1 MSLRNKP
8 KKYLNMK
15 RIKTLVLLLLFI
27 GGVSVA
33 NAQQIKD
40 GETVNVDGIAVTYSV
55 VNKEKLTIKDQNFD
69 RYKVLA
75 SVKNNTGK
83 SFNIRLASSLDL
95 SAISASK
102 IVELDC
108 INATGARL
116 TSKKVQVGMKSH
128 LINVTYPTK
137 DKDGKA
143 ITAVLPVTAGYYFDQ
158 GQVIENDAIFIV
170 PAGEAPQV
178 NVRSLLKN

>member
-1 MSLRNKP
+1 
-8 KKYLNMK
+8 MK
-15 RIKTLVLLLLFI
+15 WTKTLSILLPFLAI
-27 GGVSVA
+27 ASA
-33 NAQQIKD
+33 SNAQQIKD

-55 VNKEKLTIKDQNFD
+55 TNKEKLTIKDQNFD

-95 SAISASK
+95 TGISNSK
-102 IVELDC
+102 IIELDC
-108 INATGARL
+108 VNATGARL
-116 TSKKVQVGMKSH
+116 TSKKVQVSMKSH

-170 PAGEAPQV
+170 PAGETPQV
-178 NVRSLLKN
+178 TVRSLLKN

>member
-1 MSLRNKP
+1 MT
-8 KKYLNMK
+8 
-15 RIKTLVLLLLFI
+15 RIKTLTLLLLFI
-27 GGVSVA
+27 AGIKFA

-40 GETVNVDGIAVTYSV
+40 GETVNVNGIAVTYSV
-55 VNKEKLTIKDQNFD
+55 TNKEKVMIKDQNFD

-75 SVKNNTGK
+75 SVKNNIGK
-83 SFNIRLASSLDL
+83 SINIRLASSLDL

-128 LINVTYPTK
+128 LINVTYYTK
-137 DKDGKA
+137 DKDGKT
-143 ITAVLPVTAGYYFDQ
+143 ISAVMPVTAGYYFDE
-158 GQVIENDAIFIV
+158 GQTIENDVIFIV
-170 PAGEAPQV
+170 PAGETPQV
-178 NVRSLLKN
+178 TVRNLLKN

>member
-1 MSLRNKP
+1 MIKC
-8 KKYLNMK
+8 
-15 RIKTLVLLLLFI
+15 IKTIAFLLLFL
-27 GGVSVA
+27 GLKTTV

-40 GETVNVDGIAVTYSV
+40 GETVNLNGIAVTYTV
-55 VNKEKLTIKDQNFD
+55 VNKEKLTIKDQDFD

-95 SAISASK
+95 SAIGNSK
-102 IVELDC
+102 IIELDC

-128 LINVTYPTK
+128 LINVTYYTK
-137 DKDGKA
+137 DKDGKMISA
-143 ITAVLPVTAGYYFDQ
+143 IMPVTAGYYFDE
-158 GQVIENDAIFIV
+158 GQAIENDAIFIV
-170 PAGEAPQV
+170 PAGETPQV
-178 NVRSLLKN
+178 SVRSLLKN

>member
-1 MSLRNKP
+1 
-8 KKYLNMK
+8 MK
-15 RIKTLVLLLLFI
+15 WTRTLTILLPFLAI
-27 GGVSVA
+27 ASA
-33 NAQQIKD
+33 SNAQQIKD
-40 GETVNVDGIAVTYSV
+40 GETVNIDGIAVTYSV
-55 VNKEKLTIKDQNFD
+55 TNKEKLTIKDQNFD

-95 SAISASK
+95 TGISNSK
-102 IVELDC
+102 IIELDC
-108 INATGARL
+108 VNATGARL
-116 TSKKVQVGMKSH
+116 TSKKVQVSMKSH

-143 ITAVLPVTAGYYFDQ
+143 ITALLPVTAGYYFDQ

-170 PAGEAPQV
+170 PAGEVPQV
-178 NVRSLLKN
+178 TVRSLLKN

>member
-1 MSLRNKP
+1 
-8 KKYLNMK
+8 MK
-15 RIKTLVLLLLFI
+15 WIKTMAFLLPILVI
-27 GGVSVA
+27 TSIT

-40 GETVNVDGIAVTYSV
+40 GETVNVNGIAVTYSV

-83 SFNIRLASSLDL
+83 SFNLRLSSSLDL
-95 SAISASK
+95 TGIANSK
-102 IVELDC
+102 IIELDC
-108 INATGARL
+108 VNATGARL
-116 TSKKVQVGMKSH
+116 TSKKVQVSMKSH

-143 ITAVLPVTAGYYFDQ
+143 TTAVLPVTAGYYFDQ

-170 PAGEAPQV
+170 PAGETPQV
-178 NVRSLLKN
+178 IVRSLLK

>member
-1 MSLRNKP
+1 M
-8 KKYLNMK
+8 
-15 RIKTLVLLLLFI
+15 
-27 GGVSVA
+27 
-33 NAQQIKD
+33 
-40 GETVNVDGIAVTYSV
+40 
-55 VNKEKLTIKDQNFD
+55 
-69 RYKVLA
+69 LA

-95 SAISASK
+95 SAISSSK

-116 TSKKVQVGMKSH
+116 TSKKVQVAMKSH

-143 ITAVLPVTAGYYFDQ
+143 VTAVLPVTAGYYFDQ

-170 PAGEAPQV
+170 PTGETPQV
-178 NVRSLLKN
+178 TVRILLKK

>member
-1 MSLRNKP
+1 
-8 KKYLNMK
+8 MK
-15 RIKTLVLLLLFI
+15 WIKTLVFLLPFLTLASI
-27 GGVSVA
+27 T

-83 SFNIRLASSLDL
+83 SFNIRLSSSLDL
-95 SAISASK
+95 TGISNSK
-102 IVELDC
+102 IIELDC
-108 INATGARL
+108 VNATGARL
-116 TSKKVQVGMKSH
+116 TSKKVQVSMKSH
-128 LINVTYPTK
+128 TINVTYPTK

-143 ITAVLPVTAGYYFDQ
+143 ITAVLPVIAGYYFDQ

-170 PAGEAPQV
+170 PAGETPQV
-178 NVRSLLKN
+178 TVRSLLK

>member
-1 MSLRNKP
+1 MIKC
-8 KKYLNMK
+8 
-15 RIKTLVLLLLFI
+15 IKTIAFLLLFL
-27 GGVSVA
+27 GLKTTV

-40 GETVNVDGIAVTYSV
+40 GETVNLNGIAVTYTV
-55 VNKEKLTIKDQNFD
+55 VNKEKLTIKDQDFD

-95 SAISASK
+95 SAIGNSK
-102 IVELDC
+102 IIELDC

-128 LINVTYPTK
+128 LINVT
-137 DKDGKA
+137 
-143 ITAVLPVTAGYYFDQ
+143 
-158 GQVIENDAIFIV
+158 
-170 PAGEAPQV
+170 
-178 NVRSLLKN
+178 

>member
-1 MSLRNKP
+1 M
-8 KKYLNMK
+8 MK
-15 RIKTLVLLLLFI
+15 WIKIFAILLPFLVI
-27 GGVSVA
+27 ASIS

-40 GETVNVDGIAVTYSV
+40 GETVDVNGIAVTYTV

-75 SVKNNTGK
+75 SVKNNSGK
-83 SFNIRLASSLDL
+83 SFNIRLSSSLDL
-95 SAISASK
+95 TGISNSK
-102 IVELDC
+102 IIELDC

-116 TSKKVQVGMKSH
+116 TSKKVQVSMKSH
-128 LINVTYPTK
+128 MINVTYPTK

-143 ITAVLPVTAGYYFDQ
+143 ITAVLPVIAGYYLDQ

-170 PAGEAPQV
+170 PAGETPQV
-178 NVRSLLKN
+178 TVRSLLK

>member
-1 MSLRNKP
+1 
-8 KKYLNMK
+8 MK
-15 RIKTLVLLLLFI
+15 WIKISALLLSFLAI
-27 GGVSVA
+27 ASIS

-40 GETVNVDGIAVTYSV
+40 GETVNVNGIAVTYSV
-55 VNKEKLTIKDQNFD
+55 VNKEKLTVKDQNFD

-75 SVKNNTGK
+75 SVKNNSGK
-83 SFNIRLASSLDL
+83 SFNIRLTNSLDL
-95 SAISASK
+95 TGIANSK

-116 TSKKVQVGMKSH
+116 TSKKVQVSMKSH
-128 LINVTYPTK
+128 MINVTYPTK

-143 ITAVLPVTAGYYFDQ
+143 ITLVLPVTAGYYFDQ

-170 PAGEAPQV
+170 PAGETPQV
-178 NVRSLLKN
+178 TVRSLLKN

>member
-1 MSLRNKP
+1 
-8 KKYLNMK
+8 MK
-15 RIKTLVLLLLFI
+15 WTRTLTILLPFLAIAFT
-27 GGVSVA
+27 S

-40 GETVNVDGIAVTYSV
+40 GETVNIDGIAVTYSV
-55 VNKEKLTIKDQNFD
+55 TNKEKLTIKDQNFD

-95 SAISASK
+95 TGISNSK
-102 IVELDC
+102 IIELDC
-108 INATGARL
+108 VNATGARL
-116 TSKKVQVGMKSH
+116 TSKKVQVSMKSH

-170 PAGEAPQV
+170 PAGEVPQV
-178 NVRSLLKN
+178 TVRSLLKN

>member
-1 MSLRNKP
+1 
-8 KKYLNMK
+8 MK
-15 RIKTLVLLLLFI
+15 FIKTLLFLMPFLVI
-27 GGVSVA
+27 ISIA

-40 GETVNVDGIAVTYSV
+40 GETLNVNGIAVTYSILS
-55 VNKEKLTIKDQNFD
+55 KEKLTIKDQNFD

-75 SVKNNTGK
+75 SIKNNTGK

-95 SAISASK
+95 AGISNSK
-102 IVELDC
+102 IIELDC

-116 TSKKVQVGMKSH
+116 TSKNVQVSMKIH

-137 DKDGKA
+137 DKDGKSTTA
-143 ITAVLPVTAGYYFDQ
+143 ILPVIAGYYFDE

-170 PAGEAPQV
+170 PAGEVPKV
-178 NVRSLLKN
+178 SVRSLLKN

>member
-1 MSLRNKP
+1 
-8 KKYLNMK
+8 MK
-15 RIKTLVLLLLFI
+15 SIKALAFLLLL
-27 GGVSVA
+27 VVA
-33 NAQQIKD
+33 SIKVNAQQIKD
-40 GETVNVDGIAVTYSV
+40 GETVNVNGIAVTYTV
-55 VNKEKLTIKDQNFD
+55 VNKEKVNIKDQDFD

-95 SAISASK
+95 SGISNSK
-102 IVELDC
+102 IIELDC
-108 INATGARL
+108 VNATGARL

-128 LINVTYPTK
+128 LINVTYATK

-143 ITAVLPVTAGYYFDQ
+143 ITAILPVTAGYYFDE

-170 PAGEAPQV
+170 PTGETPQV
-178 NVRSLLKN
+178 TVRSLLKN

>member
-1 MSLRNKP
+1 
-8 KKYLNMK
+8 MK
-15 RIKTLVLLLLFI
+15 WIKTLAFLFPLFGI
-27 GGVSVA
+27 IFSV

-40 GETVNVDGIAVTYSV
+40 GETINLNGVEVTYSI
-55 VNKEKLTIKDQNFD
+55 VNKEKLSIKDQNFD

-83 SFNIRLASSLDL
+83 SFNIRLSTSLDL
-95 SAISASK
+95 SAIGNSK

-116 TSKKVQVGMKSH
+116 TSKKIQVGMKSH
-128 LINVTYPTK
+128 LINVTYYTK
-137 DKDGKA
+137 DKDGKLVSA
-143 ITAVLPVTAGYYFDQ
+143 IMPVTAGYYFDQ

-170 PAGEAPQV
+170 PAGEIPQV
-178 NVRSLLKN
+178 SVKSLLKN